1 MRRYWF
7 WIATMAVLAVLGSY
21 AVRAIAF
28 AMLPDAAVERYGGF
42 HVGLSLPIPVVQ
54 IAPHWYAIIAV
65 WCMLAA
71 LALCGW
77 QTTRAVATLDHASL
91 WPIMLGYAVVSVVFT
106 FFSVTLSID
115 GYFYTVFARL
125 FGVY

>member
-65 WCMLAA
+65 WCMLAHCA
-71 LALCGW
+71 AGRLPVLSPRWTTLRCGPLC
-77 QTTRAVATLDHASL
+77 
-91 WPIMLGYAVVSVVFT
+91 
-106 FFSVTLSID
+106 
-115 GYFYTVFARL
+115 
-125 FGVY
+125 